1 MLGVGVVANWGVGI
15 GDMVGYG
22 EEKEGGVK
30 EALVYQSALD

>member
-1 MLGVGVVANWGVGI
+1 MLGAGVVANCGIGI

-22 EEKEGGVK
+22 GEKQGGVK